1 MKLCSLNYNSSL
13 KLSGIVVK
21 AMSSS
26 TTSSTHSQIHTLLD
40 MYQSLTSRYNPSNV
54 TFELEIYNDAD
65 LSSFDVVRTQSWCT
79 PTGNMTASGDHES
92 LAVQSSR
99 INNSSRRPLA
109 VLYADITPTETTSPA
124 NGGSSRQPLLSYA
137 EMRAILAG
145 HSDDEEYTRYQSESS
160 EMDPQHTADSEIFL
174 TTRSKLL
181 FGDIERDAKLSV
193 ITESDIPDVQEKAP
207 QLELPEF
214 EEFAVEKL
222 LDSVIAEHE
231 NELGS
236 VLEAG
241 RSSASS
247 NRNLSFAH
255 FDFSKVTP
263 RSRFRQRALKL
274 RRCASTNFS
283 PMIDRTERA
292 SPWYT
297 AAVRRRKVVDY
308 DWFRP
313 DISWSVEYR
322 YKQVLREL
330 SERFRWQQYK
340 REHNQ
345 DGPYSCKNTPL
356 SLQLVSGDAFSP
368 AGNVVGYVPFNS
380 PQTPVRMKVFSN
392 GMQRSIGKLQLSRL
406 AQHQSTNHSPDIGHS
421 SIIATPPLGNR
432 SVGSIGTVISPR
444 NQADSDIADDQRTDI
459 FSSIHAESGST
470 TGVLKTYSGRRLT
483 WSKISGK
490 STSKYSFR
498 KLLARPMKVQC
509 APATPPSQLG
519 SFITTEYVRSSES
532 INRRSG
538 HDREK
543 SASLTSP
550 VRMLLQ
556 KLNVKRQLKAAAKGA
571 HIFRSLS
578 SRRILSRRAV

>member
-1 MKLCSLNYNSSL
+1 MQ
-13 KLSGIVVK
+13 
-21 AMSSS
+21 AMSA
-26 TTSSTHSQIHTLLD
+26 TTASSTHSQIHALLD
-40 MYQSLTSRYNPSNV
+40 VYQSLTSRYNPSNV
-54 TFELEIYNDAD
+54 TFKLEIYNDAD
-65 LSSFDVVRTQSWCT
+65 LSSDDIVQTEALCT
-79 PTGNMTASGDHES
+79 PTANLTVNGNPEL
-92 LAVQSSR
+92 LALQSSS
-99 INNSSRRPLA
+99 INNSRRPLA
-109 VLYADITPTETTSPA
+109 ILYADITTPTETESPA
-124 NGGSSRQPLLSYA
+124 DRESSRQPLLSYA

-160 EMDPQHTADSEIFL
+160 DMDPQPTADSEIFL
-174 TTRSKLL
+174 TTRSKVLY
-181 FGDIERDAKLSV
+181 GDIEKDAKLSV
-193 ITESDIPDVQEKAP
+193 TTESDIPEVQEKAP

-214 EEFAVEKL
+214 EQFAVEDL
-222 LDSVIAEHE
+222 LDSVIAEHD

-236 VLEAG
+236 VFEAG
-241 RSSASS
+241 RLSASS
-247 NRNLSFAH
+247 KNLSFGQ

-292 SPWYT
+292 SPWYA
-297 AAVRRRKVVDY
+297 AAVGRRKVLDY
-308 DWFRP
+308 GWFHP
-313 DISWSVEYR
+313 DISWSAEYR

-330 SERFRWQQYK
+330 SERFRLQQYE

-345 DGPYSCKNTPL
+345 DGSYSCEYAPL
-356 SLQLVSGDAFSP
+356 SLQLLSGDAFSP
-368 AGNVVGYVPFNS
+368 AGNVREYVPFNS
-380 PQTPVRMKVFSN
+380 PQTPVRVKVFSN

-406 AQHQSTNHSPDIGHS
+406 AQHQSTSHSPDIGHS
-421 SIIATPPLGNR
+421 SIIATPPLDRR
-432 SVGSIGTVISPR
+432 SVGSIGTVIPPR
-444 NQADSDIADDQRTDI
+444 HQAYSDIADDQRTDT
-459 FSSIHAESGST
+459 FSSIHAETGST

-490 STSKYSFR
+490 STTKYSFR
-498 KLLARPMKVQC
+498 NLLARPVKVQY
-509 APATPPSQLG
+509 APFTPLSQLG

-532 INRRSG
+532 ISRGSG

-550 VRMLLQ
+550 VRVLLQ

>member
-1 MKLCSLNYNSSL
+1 
-13 KLSGIVVK
+13 
-21 AMSSS
+21 MSA
-26 TTSSTHSQIHTLLD
+26 TTPSSTHSQIHALLD
-40 MYQSLTSRYNPSNV
+40 IYQNLSSRYNPSKV
-54 TFELEIYNDAD
+54 TFKLEICNDAD
-65 LSSFDVVRTQSWCT
+65 LSSDDIVWSQVLCS
-79 PTGNMTASGDHES
+79 PTGTVTASGNHES

-109 VLYADITPTETTSPA
+109 VLYADISPTETESPA
-124 NGGSSRQPLLSYA
+124 DGGGSHLPLLSYA

-160 EMDPQHTADSEIFL
+160 ETDPQHTADSEIFL

-181 FGDIERDAKLSV
+181 YGDIERDAKLSV
-193 ITESDIPDVQEKAP
+193 ITESDIPEVQEKAP

-222 LDSVIAEHE
+222 LDSVIAEHD

-236 VLEAG
+236 VFDAG

-247 NRNLSFAH
+247 HRNLSFGH

-283 PMIDRTERA
+283 PMIERTERA

-297 AAVRRRKVVDY
+297 AAVGRREVVY
-308 DWFRP
+308 YGWFHP

-322 YKQVLREL
+322 HKQVLREL
-330 SERFRWQQYK
+330 SERFRLQQYQ
-340 REHNQ
+340 REHKQ
-345 DGPYSCKNTPL
+345 DGSYSCENAPL
-356 SLQLVSGDAFSP
+356 SLKLVCGDAFSP
-368 AGNVVGYVPFNS
+368 AGNVREYVPFNS

-406 AQHQSTNHSPDIGHS
+406 AQHQSTDHSPDIS
-421 SIIATPPLGNR
+421 RSYIIATPPLGKR
-432 SVGSIGTVISPR
+432 SVGSIGTVIPPR
-444 NQADSDIADDQRTDI
+444 NQAGSDIADDQRSDT
-459 FSSIHAESGST
+459 FSSIHAETGST
-470 TGVLKTYSGRRLT
+470 AGVLKTYSGRRLT

-498 KLLARPMKVQC
+498 KLLARPVKVQH
-509 APATPPSQLG
+509 APATPRSQLG

-532 INRRSG
+532 VSRRSG

-550 VRMLLQ
+550 VRLLLQ
-556 KLNVKRQLKAAAKGA
+556 KLNVKRHLKSAAKGS

>member
-1 MKLCSLNYNSSL
+1 
-13 KLSGIVVK
+13 
-21 AMSSS
+21 MSA
-26 TTSSTHSQIHTLLD
+26 TTPSSTHSQIHALLD
-40 MYQSLTSRYNPSNV
+40 MYQSLSSRYNPSNV
-54 TFELEIYNDAD
+54 TFKLEICSDAD
-65 LSSFDVVRTQSWCT
+65 LSSDDIVRSQVLSS
-79 PTGNMTASGDHES
+79 PTGNVTASGNHES

-109 VLYADITPTETTSPA
+109 VLYADITSTETESPA
-124 NGGSSRQPLLSYA
+124 NGGGSHLPLLSYA

-160 EMDPQHTADSEIFL
+160 ETDPQHTADSEIFL

-181 FGDIERDAKLSV
+181 YGDIERDAKLSV
-193 ITESDIPDVQEKAP
+193 ITESDIPEVQEKAP

-222 LDSVIAEHE
+222 LDSVIAEHD

-236 VLEAG
+236 VFDAG
-241 RSSASS
+241 RSSASF
-247 NRNLSFAH
+247 NRNLSFGH

-283 PMIDRTERA
+283 PMIERTERA

-297 AAVRRRKVVDY
+297 AAVGRREVVDY
-308 DWFRP
+308 GWFHP

-330 SERFRWQQYK
+330 SERFRLQQYQ

-345 DGPYSCKNTPL
+345 DGSYSCENAPL
-356 SLQLVSGDAFSP
+356 SLQLVCGDAFSP
-368 AGNVVGYVPFNS
+368 AGNVREYVPFNS
-380 PQTPVRMKVFSN
+380 PQTPVRMKVFSH

-406 AQHQSTNHSPDIGHS
+406 AQHQSTDHSPDIGHS
-421 SIIATPPLGNR
+421 SIIATPPLGKR
-432 SVGSIGTVISPR
+432 SVGSIGTVIPPR
-444 NQADSDIADDQRTDI
+444 NQAGSDIADDQRSDT
-459 FSSIHAESGST
+459 FSSIHAETGST

-498 KLLARPMKVQC
+498 KLLARPVKVQY
-509 APATPPSQLG
+509 APATPRSQLG

-532 INRRSG
+532 VSRRSG

-550 VRMLLQ
+550 VRLLLQ
-556 KLNVKRQLKAAAKGA
+556 KLNLKRQLKAAARGG

>member
-1 MKLCSLNYNSSL
+1 MTNALYSP
-13 KLSGIVVK
+13 
-21 AMSSS
+21 AMSAS
-26 TTSSTHSQIHTLLD
+26 TTSSTHSKIHALLD

-54 TFELEIYNDAD
+54 TFELEIYKDAD
-65 LSSFDVVRTQSWCT
+65 LSSVDIVRTQVLGN
-79 PTGNMTASGDHES
+79 PTGNVTASGSPES

-109 VLYADITPTETTSPA
+109 VLYADISPTETASPA

-145 HSDDEEYTRYQSESS
+145 HSDDEEYTRYHSESS

-193 ITESDIPDVQEKAP
+193 ITESDIPEVQEKAP

-222 LDSVIAEHE
+222 LDSVIAEHD

-247 NRNLSFAH
+247 NRNMSFGH

-283 PMIDRTERA
+283 PMIDRTDGA

-297 AAVRRRKVVDY
+297 AAVGRRKVVDY
-308 DWFRP
+308 DWFHP
-313 DISWSVEYR
+313 DVSWSVEYR

-330 SERFRWQQYK
+330 SERFRLQQYK

-345 DGPYSCKNTPL
+345 DGSYSWKNAPL
-356 SLQLVSGDAFSP
+356 CLQLVSGDAFSP
-368 AGNVVGYVPFNS
+368 AGNVPGYVPFNS
-380 PQTPVRMKVFSN
+380 SQTPVRMKVFTN

-406 AQHQSTNHSPDIGHS
+406 AQHQSTYHSPDIRHS
-421 SIIATPPLGNR
+421 SIIVTSPLDN
-432 SVGSIGTVISPR
+432 SIGTVIPSR
-444 NQADSDIADDQRTDI
+444 NQADSDVADDQRTDT
-459 FSSIHAESGST
+459 FSSIHAETGST

-509 APATPPSQLG
+509 APATPRSQLG

-550 VRMLLQ
+550 VRLLLQ